1 MRQNGDLVDYECSNQ
16 RYRQSLLFSPTANAV
31 WVQLEQRFGEADGT
45 RIFKIQRYLSTIS
58 QNNLSVA
65 DYFTQIKKKLDD
77 YNSLISIALCNCG
90 IDCASLKA
98 AHKLIQDQQ
107 FMQFLVGLNE
117 DYKIIRGSILMTK
130 PLPTI
135 DQVYALIQ

>member
-1 MRQNGDLVDYECSNQ
+1 M
-16 RYRQSLLFSPTANAV
+16 
-31 WVQLEQRFGEADGT
+31 
-45 RIFKIQRYLSTIS
+45 
-58 QNNLSVA
+58 A